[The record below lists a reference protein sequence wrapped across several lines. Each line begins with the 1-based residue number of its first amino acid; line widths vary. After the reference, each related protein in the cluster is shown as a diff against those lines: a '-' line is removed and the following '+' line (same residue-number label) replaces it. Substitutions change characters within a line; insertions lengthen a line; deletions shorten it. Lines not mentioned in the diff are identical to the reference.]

1 MKKISAQKILCLLAL
16 PLALALVGF
25 SVTAEHH
32 ESDHD
37 ETTLIGEYH
46 WERGETRG
54 DLKAV
59 FTPKEEGIYNV
70 DFHFDFR
77 GDAHTYSGEAT
88 GSLTGGT
95 LEGEVKN
102 EAKNRTFTF
111 EGIMAD
117 GKFEGTHA
125 EVGGRRGSRQ
135 TGTLKLA
142 I

>member
-1 MKKISAQKILCLLAL
+1 MKTIPTKKILCLLAL
-16 PLALALVGF
+16 PLVLAIVGF

-32 ESDHD
+32 ETPS

-59 FTPKEEGIYNV
+59 FTPKADDTYDV
-70 DFHFDFR
+70 SFYFDFR

-88 GSLTGGT
+88 GSLTDGA
-95 LEGEVKN
+95 LQGEVKN

-111 EGIMAD
+111 EGTIAD